1 MKKDEIITAISAIA
15 VIALALDL
23 FAIALQI
30 HTLPLWLL
38 RIYYVPALAL
48 YFIYTAQED
57 MRHQKEADRL
67 QADYYRKKNE
77 QQFLEDYAK
86 FVSEVHK

>member
-1 MKKDEIITAISAIA
+1 MKKDEIITAISVIA
-15 VIALALDL
+15 VIALAFDV

-38 RIYYVPALAL
+38 RIYYIPALAL
-48 YFIYTAQED
+48 YFVYTAQED
-57 MRHQKEADRL
+57 MKHQKELDRL
-67 QADYYRKKNE
+67 QADHFRRKHE

>member
-1 MKKDEIITAISAIA
+1 MKKDEIITATTIIA
-15 VIALALDL
+15 VIALALDV

-38 RIYYVPALAL
+38 RIYYVPALIL
-48 YFIYTAQED
+48 YGYCTAQED
-57 MRHQKEADRL
+57 IRHQKELANM
-67 QADYYRKKNE
+67 QAEYMKKKRE
-77 QQFLEDYAK
+77 QQFIEEYAK

>member
-1 MKKDEIITAISAIA
+1 MKKDEIITAISVIE
-15 VIALALDL
+15 VIALALDV

-38 RIYYVPALAL
+38 RIYYVPALIL
-48 YFIYTAQED
+48 YGYCTAQD
-57 MRHQKEADRL
+57 DIRHQKELAKM
-67 QADYYRKKNE
+67 QAEYMKKKRE
-77 QQFLEDYAK
+77 QQFIEEYAK

>member
-1 MKKDEIITAISAIA
+1 MKKDEIITAITLIA
-15 VIALALDL
+15 VIALAFDV
-23 FAIALQI
+23 FGIALQI

-48 YFIYTAQED
+48 YFVYTAQED
-57 MRHQKEADRL
+57 MRHQKELDKL
-67 QADYYRKKNE
+67 QANYYKRKRE
-77 QQFLEDYAK
+77 QQFIEDYAK

>member
-1 MKKDEIITAISAIA
+1 MKKDEIITAITLIA
-15 VIALALDL
+15 VIALAIDI
-23 FAIALQI
+23 FGIALQI

-48 YFIYTAQED
+48 YFVYTAQED

-67 QADYYRKKNE
+67 QAYYYRKKNE

>member
-1 MKKDEIITAISAIA
+1 MKKDEIITAITLIA
-15 VIALALDL
+15 VIALALDM

-38 RIYYVPALAL
+38 RLYYVPALAL
-48 YFIYTAQED
+48 YFVYTALED
-57 MRHQKEADRL
+57 MRHQKELDKL
-67 QADYYRKKNE
+67 QANYYKRKRE
-77 QQFLEDYAK
+77 QQFIEEYAK

>member
-1 MKKDEIITAISAIA
+1 MKKDEIITAISLIA
-15 VIALALDL
+15 VIALALDV

-30 HTLPLWLL
+30 HTLPLWILIL
-38 RIYYVPALAL
+38 YYVPALIL
-48 YFIYTAQED
+48 YGFYTAQED
-57 MRHQKEADRL
+57 MKHQKELDRL
-67 QADYYRKKNE
+67 QADHFRRKRE

>member
-38 RIYYVPALAL
+38 RLYYVPALAL
-48 YFIYTAQED
+48 YFVYTAQED

-67 QADYYRKKNE
+67 RACYYRKKNE

>member
-1 MKKDEIITAISAIA
+1 MKKDEIITAISVVA
-15 VIALALDL
+15 VIALALDV

-38 RIYYVPALAL
+38 RIYYVPALIL
-48 YFIYTAQED
+48 YVFCTAQED
-57 MRHQKEADRL
+57 IRHRKELAKMRAE
-67 QADYYRKKNE
+67 YMKKKRE
-77 QQFLEDYAK
+77 QQFLEDYAR

>member
-1 MKKDEIITAISAIA
+1 MKKDEIITAISVIA
-15 VIALALDL
+15 VIALAVDV

-30 HTLPLWLL
+30 HTLPLWIL
-38 RIYYVPALAL
+38 RLYYIPAIVVYLC
-48 YFIYTAQED
+48 FTAQED
-57 MRHQKEADRL
+57 MRHQKEVDRL

>member
-1 MKKDEIITAISAIA
+1 MKKDEIITAITLIA
-15 VIALALDL
+15 VIALALDV

-48 YFIYTAQED
+48 YFVYTAQED
-57 MRHQKEADRL
+57 MRHQKELDKL
-67 QADYYRKKNE
+67 QASYYKRKRE
-77 QQFLEDYAK
+77 QQFIEDYAK

>member
-1 MKKDEIITAISAIA
+1 MKKDEIITAVSVVA
-15 VIALALDL
+15 VIALALDV

-38 RIYYVPALAL
+38 RIYYVPALIL
-48 YFIYTAQED
+48 YGFYTAQED
-57 MRHQKEADRL
+57 MKHQKELDRL
-67 QADYYRKKNE
+67 QADRFRRKRE